1 MNEKIKIIIADDNKG
16 FCDILSKFLSKYED
30 IEILGIAYSDEEEIE
45 LIEKNNPEIVITDL
59 LRNHKPTGAE
69 IIKKYNRMN
78 NGPEFFVITADGNED
93 AIKNGLKVASY
104 LRKPFWDYDIIVQEL
119 RRIKNEIEQTKNQ
132 IVVAKTGQ
140 ILEIGILN
148 RFFGLFKIRK

>member
-16 FCDILSKFLSKYED
+16 FCDILSKFLSKFED

-45 LIEKNNPEIVITDL
+45 LIERKNPQIVITDL

-69 IIKKYNRMN
+69 IIKKYNKKN

-104 LRKPFWDYDIIVQEL
+104 LRKPFLDYNVIVQEL
-119 RRIKNEIEQTKNQ
+119 RRIKRDVEQRNNQ
-132 IVVAKTGQ
+132 IIIVEPE
-140 ILEIGILN
+140 EIVKIGLIN
-148 RFFGLFKIRK
+148 RFFDLFKIRK

>member
-1 MNEKIKIIIADDNKG
+1 MNKKIKIIIADDNKG
-16 FCDILSKFLSKYED
+16 FCDLVSKFLSKYED

-69 IIKKYNRMN
+69 IIKKYNEMKR
-78 NGPEFFVITADGNED
+78 GPEFFVITADGNED

-119 RRIKNEIEQTKNQ
+119 RRIKNEVEETKNQ
-132 IVVAKTGQ
+132 IVVTKNES
-140 ILEIGILN
+140 IVEIGILN
-148 RFFGLFKIRK
+148 RIFSLFKIRK